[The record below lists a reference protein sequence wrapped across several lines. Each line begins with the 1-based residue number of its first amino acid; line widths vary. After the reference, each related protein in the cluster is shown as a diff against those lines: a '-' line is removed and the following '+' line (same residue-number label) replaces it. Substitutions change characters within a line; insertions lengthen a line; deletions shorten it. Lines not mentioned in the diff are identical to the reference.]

1 MSIVTKFALATDE
14 SIDML
19 LKLVHEL
26 VIEKYSQVLNSQQL
40 QEYIEKYYS
49 PKYFV
54 SEMNS
59 MSNQSLMVYADNVAV
74 GYARVTSRGKVPE
87 LLNDKRV
94 VRIADFS
101 ILQSF
106 MKPDVQESLW
116 QKCFSVCKYVDAIWI
131 NEYQKNPI
139 LEFFESKGFL
149 SKAGTFELDEIPL
162 PSVCMIYQNSLK

>member
-14 SIDML
+14 STDML

-26 VIEKYSQVLNSQQL
+26 VAEKYSQVLSSQQL
-40 QEYIEKYYS
+40 QEYIEKYYN
-49 PKYFV
+49 PKYFI

-59 MSNQSLMVYADNVAV
+59 MSNQSLVVYANNVAV
-74 GYARVTSRGKVPE
+74 GYARVTSRGKVPD
-87 LLNDKRV
+87 LLNDKRA

-101 ILQSF
+101 VLQSC
-106 MKPDVQESLW
+106 MEPDIRESLL

-131 NEYQKNPI
+131 NEYQENPI

-149 SKAGTFELDEIPL
+149 REAGTFELDEIPL
-162 PSVCMIYQNSLK
+162 PSVCMIYQNNPK

>member
-14 SIDML
+14 STDIL

-26 VIEKYSQVLNSQQL
+26 VTEKYSHVLDWQEL
-40 QEYIEKYYS
+40 QEYIEKYYN

-59 MSNQSLMVYADNVAV
+59 MSNQFLVVYVDNVAV
-74 GYARVTSRGKVPE
+74 GYAKVTSKGEVPE
-87 LLNDKRV
+87 SLNDKRA

-101 ILQSF
+101 ILQ
-106 MKPDVQESLW
+106 KYTDHKIQESLL

-131 NEYQKNPI
+131 NEYRKNPI
-139 LEFFESKGFL
+139 LEFFESRGFL
-149 SKAGTFELDEIPL
+149 RETETFELDEIPL
-162 PSVCMIYQNSLK
+162 PSIRMIYQNNLK